1 MRKKVSVSM
10 IVSHILLAALLTAV
24 FLPGEKTVK
33 APWPLLC
40 GVALIEGYYL
50 VKIIHRPRSRT
61 PASDLLA
68 IVWAFLLIWE
78 TAVTKLDL
86 MHPVLVPA
94 PENVF
99 AVFAEQWPV
108 LLSGVCSSMELL
120 FFGVL
125 TGLALGTVSG
135 LVCGWISRLREVF
148 YPIANV
154 LAPIPSVV
162 FAPYIIALMPSFRS
176 ASAMVIVLGIFWP
189 AFLNTILR
197 VEGMERRIIES
208 AMVLKLGNV
217 SMIFEIL
224 LPYAMPGVVGGLKVT
239 MTTAVMLL
247 TFAEMMG
254 ATSGMGYYIVNYNT
268 YGNYTNVVAG
278 IIVVGLVVTALNRLT
293 SWIREKTIRWRT
305 E

>member
-1 MRKKVSVSM
+1 MRKKVPVSM

-24 FLPGEKTVK
+24 FLPGEKAVK

-50 VKIIHRPRSRT
+50 VKIIRRPRSRT
-61 PASDLLA
+61 SASDLLA

-208 AMVLKLGNV
+208 ARVLKLGNV